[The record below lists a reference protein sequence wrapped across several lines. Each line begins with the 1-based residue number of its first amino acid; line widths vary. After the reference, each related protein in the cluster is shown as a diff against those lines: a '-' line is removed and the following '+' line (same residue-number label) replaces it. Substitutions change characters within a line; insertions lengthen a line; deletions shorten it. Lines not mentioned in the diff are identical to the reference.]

1 MKKIKLLLTIAT
13 GISTPL
19 IIVSCKEKTILI
31 ILKIIKQ

>member
-19 IIVSCKEKTILI
+19 IIVSCKEK
-31 ILKIIKQ
+31 KQYW